1 MKHILE
7 RKKQRNFSSKPL
19 IEMTDQEKI
28 EHKLNNISSA
38 LTGLYKIDEERQTE
52 LKQILDVISEL
63 KDSVKD
69 LATKVD
75 GDEDLDVTGLRKRV
89 MYLETRD
96 KWLKNK
102 WMYAVGAIGGI
113 SLVYGAF
120 KIIDSLFEFYKSIT
134 H

>member
-1 MKHILE
+1 
-7 RKKQRNFSSKPL
+7 
-19 IEMTDQEKI
+19 MTDQEKI